1 MAAAQRTKASD
12 KQAIAKKLMMILKKQ
27 YTGSVPKSDRPVLE
41 TILYAICLENSSDSR
56 AEAVY
61 ARLESTFHDWN
72 EMRVSSISELTDV
85 FHDVDRPE
93 RRALQV
99 RCALHYL
106 YEKHFKFEFES
117 LRRKTLDLAEKQL
130 RKIKELSGFVRL
142 FTLQSALGSHLVA
155 VDDFMCGAAIWLGLA
170 DLGSTP
176 LSASE
181 SLKSAVRKADG
192 PLFCHLLRSLASD
205 PLVKGTFVLKNLR
218 PPPEGFDLELAPKR
232 LRELFEQALTRAK
245 VSAVR
250 KKTAKKAPAQKKTAT
265 TSTTA
270 AKSRTAAVSRSKNK
284 STAQKKAAGKSAG
297 NAKKTKKKTSSR
309 R

>member
-27 YTGSVPKSDRPVLE
+27 YKGSVPQSDRPVLE

-56 AEAVY
+56 ADSVY

-176 LSASE
+176 ISASE
-181 SLKSAVRKADG
+181 ALKSAVRKADG

-205 PLVKGTFVLKNLR
+205 PLVKGTFVLNDLR

-232 LRELFEQALTRAK
+232 LQELFEQASARAK
-245 VSAVR
+245 VSVVR
-250 KKTAKKAPAQKKTAT
+250 KKTAKKAPDRKKTAP
-265 TSTTA
+265 SA
-270 AKSRTAAVSRSKNK
+270 AKSRTAEVSRSKNK

-297 NAKKTKKKTSSR
+297 NAKKTKKKTKTSSGR
-309 R
+309 